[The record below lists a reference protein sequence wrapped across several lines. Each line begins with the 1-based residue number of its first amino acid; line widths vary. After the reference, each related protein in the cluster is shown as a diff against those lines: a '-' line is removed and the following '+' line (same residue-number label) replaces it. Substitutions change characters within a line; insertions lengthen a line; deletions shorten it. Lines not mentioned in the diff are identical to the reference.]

1 MPDPGQLSEQEA
13 ARRRRAWLQ
22 ERHAQAR
29 ELVVVLLRHAPEAE
43 VARVLDQLPAGD
55 LQRLARLLAHAAE
68 LHHDQDHDQDVPPGR
83 AGSSAVTP
91 THP

>member
-1 MPDPGQLSEQEA
+1 MPDPRRLDDQEA
-13 ARRRRAWLQ
+13 ARRRHVWLQ

-43 VARVLDQLPAGD
+43 VARVLDQLPAGE

-68 LHHDQDHDQDVPPGR
+68 LHHHQDQDVPPGDR
-83 AGSSAVTP
+83 AGSSAAPP
-91 THP
+91 TRP